1 MKRQLDTTT
10 TTTELQLFQPLRVR
24 ISTTFW
30 TELAR
35 RKLDEFKLSED
46 AVPVRGF
53 YRAGSPFL
61 ELDNTSFGATD
72 AQTSSAQVLVARGVL
87 HLCNTAEQFRTA
99 DKRALLAAFARAVDA
114 EPQPAAHSTAFVP
127 ARFLLVAYADLK
139 KHDFTYLVAVL
150 ALRYK
155 RGGDALALAPLAPV
169 APTALAAPDAAAL
182 AALASDPSA
191 TWAFLPDAPDAPSGD
206 TTAAAAP
213 RVRIAVKDPADDAA
227 HPGWPLRLLL
237 AHIARHVPGAA
248 GAHAE
253 VLCLRACPAVPEA
266 VPEAAP
272 EAVPEAVPEA
282 LAGDVRRLEVR
293 LPRPEA
299 DEGAVGTG
307 WEPSD
312 VRTGAVHARTV
323 SLAAQMDPRR
333 LAENAVDLNL
343 KLMRWRMFTDLDL
356 ARVAG
361 TRCLLLGAGTL
372 GCNVARGLVGWGVR
386 HITFV
391 DNARVAYSNPV
402 RQSLFTFADCL
413 DGGRPKAEAAAARL
427 RDVFPGVETRACVMT
442 IPMPGHYVSPADA
455 PRVRRDC
462 DTLAELVRTH
472 DAIFLLSDSRECRWL
487 PTVLGAAQ
495 RKLVITVGLGFD
507 SYVVMRHGVAPT
519 PDPAAGTKD
528 LGCYFCS
535 DVVAPRDS
543 LTDRTLDQACTVT
556 RPGVSMVAAAYACE
570 LLVSVLHHPQ
580 GALAPANGSCALGSV
595 PHQLRGFLSQWSN
608 MALYGASFD
617 RCVACSNAVVREYL
631 ARGFDFLLEV
641 FNNPTYLEAVSGI
654 TAMRLEENVVD
665 GGSTWVTT
673 DTDDF

>member
-1 MKRQLDTTT
+1 MKRQLDGTP
-10 TTTELQLFQPLRVR
+10 ELQLFQPLRVR

-35 RKLDEFKLSED
+35 RKLDEYKLSD
-46 AVPVRGF
+46 AEVLVRGF
-53 YRAGSPFL
+53 YRAGSAFL
-61 ELDNTSFGATD
+61 ELDNTSFDATD
-72 AQTSSAQVLVARGVL
+72 AQTSSAQVLVAHGVL

-99 DKRALLAAFARAVDA
+99 DKRALLGAFARTVDA
-114 EPQPAAHSTAFVP
+114 EPQEGRTASFVP
-127 ARFLLVAYADLK
+127 ARFLVVAYADLK

-155 RGGDALALAPLAPV
+155 RGGDPLSRAPLAPV
-169 APTALAAPDAAAL
+169 RTAMLPPADTAAL
-182 AALASDPSA
+182 AAFAADPSA
-191 TWAFLPDAPDAPSGD
+191 TWAFLPDAEDAD
-206 TTAAAAP
+206 TGAATGAAKP
-213 RVRIAVKDPADDAA
+213 ALRIAVKDPADDAS

-237 AHIARHVPGAA
+237 AHLARHMPGAA
-248 GAHAE
+248 GARAE
-253 VLCLRACPAVPEA
+253 VVCLRECPGGVSPEA
-266 VPEAAP
+266 GAAAAGALPETV
-272 EAVPEAVPEA
+272 E
-282 LAGDVRRLEVR
+282 RLEVE
-293 LPRPEA
+293 LARPE
-299 DEGAVGTG
+299 EGEEAVGTG

-312 VRTGAVHARTV
+312 ARTGAVRARTV
-323 SLAAQMDPRR
+323 SLASAMDPRR

-427 RDVFPGVETRACVMT
+427 REVFPGVETRACVMT
-442 IPMPGHYVSPADA
+442 IPMPGHFVSPADA
-455 PRVRRDC
+455 PRVRADC
-462 DTLAELVRTH
+462 EALAELVRSH
-472 DAIFLLSDSRECRWL
+472 DAVFLLSDSRECRWL
-487 PTVLGAAQ
+487 PTVLGAAH

-519 PDPAAGTKD
+519 ADPTQGTKD

-570 LLVSVLHHPQ
+570 LLVSVLHHPR

-608 MALYGASFD
+608 LPLYGASFD
-617 RCVACSNAVVREYL
+617 RCVACSNAVVAAYL
-631 ARGFDFLLEV
+631 SRGFDFLLEV

-654 TAMRLEENVVD
+654 TDMRLEENVVD